1 MAQKDK
7 NTGFLELRKNEE
19 GVQEEEKGKQH
30 TFLNSRKM
38 TENSEAKDLFGT
50 ILSKFRQ
57 KEWLLK
63 LHLFLCAFR
72 GC

>member
-1 MAQKDK
+1 M
-7 NTGFLELRKNEE
+7 RKNEE
-19 GVQEEEKGKQH
+19 GEQEEEKGKQH

-38 TENSEAKDLFGT
+38 TENSEAKDLLGT
-50 ILSKFRQ
+50 TLSKFTQ

-63 LHLFLCAFR
+63 LRLFLCTLR